1 MAVPFYIPTC
11 TEWEA
16 QFLHILVS
24 IWYGQSFSILSILIL
39 KYVVV
44 THCSFNLHF
53 LNDKWCWISFHYL
66 SALTC
71 QLCIFSVIV
80 LFNILCIFFFPWV
93 ICFPNEFSEFFL
105 YILDTN
111 PLSDICFAKTCSQSW
126 TCFFFF
132 STVCFEEKTFS
143 MFFFFNCNLNYYSK
157 GHLKIFVSLRNFY
170 I

>member
-80 LFNILCIFFFPWV
+80 LFNILCIFFFLGSFVFLMSFQSSFCIFWIQILYQIYALQRLAPSLELV
-93 ICFPNEFSEFFL
+93 FSF
-105 YILDTN
+105 
-111 PLSDICFAKTCSQSW
+111 SQQCVLKRRRFQ
-126 TCFFFF
+126 CFFFLIVIWII
-132 STVCFEEKTFS
+132 TVRD
-143 MFFFFNCNLNYYSK
+143 
-157 GHLKIFVSLRNFY
+157 I
-170 I
+170 